1 MMVVLTDYT
10 AIPQSAAIGN
20 DRSRNLTLLSPCS
33 EASTGM
39 KMAASVLCSPPG
51 GLPILWL
58 DGGSEAPLLLHWNE
72 QDSQNIQQ

>member
-1 MMVVLTDYT
+1 MVVLTDYT

-20 DRSRNLTLLSPCS
+20 DRGGSLTLPGPCS
-33 EASTGM
+33 EASTGK

-58 DGGSEAPLLLHWNE
+58 DGASEALLLLHWNE